1 MAIKMVNLLNFIVI
15 DGDTKLKKII
25 IKQQFNHLA
34 LLLHSFINISQALS
48 ALVSV
53 LG

>member
-15 DGDTKLKKII
+15 DGDMKLK
-25 IKQQFNHLA
+25 NHYQTMI
-34 LLLHSFINISQALS
+34 LLHSFINISQALS

-53 LG
+53 LGIK